1 MRPKTKTADIPS
13 SHDVGVYVHNECV
26 RWLKQLREEIKVS
39 MGAGMIAENYRSHQV
54 SGHPGYSLD
63 DFGWLVGRQHEGG
76 VLGSDSA
83 LDRCERKKVEFAV

>member
-39 MGAGMIAENYRSHQV
+39 MRAGMIAENYRSHQV
-54 SGHPGYSLD
+54 SGRPRYSLD
-63 DFGWLVGRQHEGG
+63 DFGRLVGRQHEGG
-76 VLGSDSA
+76 VLGSDGA